1 MTSQDLNWERNP
13 QNLGEAGPAE
23 TARLEESPRFRAGGE
38 RERGLERLIW
48 RVVVRGTGEVGQMV

>member
-1 MTSQDLNWERNP
+1 MTSQHLNWERNP

-23 TARLEESPRFRAGGE
+23 KRIWEESPKSRAGEG
-38 RERGLERLIW
+38 ERGLERLIW